1 MVNERENKETVV
13 LCFSLN
19 NKEKECVGGKKS
31 ECQGTYFMYT
41 LIQKVLLEWKVLN
54 TKICAGNK
62 TEAGKARPR
71 SIEFLS

>member
-1 MVNERENKETVV
+1 MVNERENKETMV

-19 NKEKECVGGKKS
+19 NKEKICVYGKKS

-41 LIQKVLLEWKVLN
+41 LIQKVFFECIVLN
-54 TKICAGNK
+54 TKIGVGSK
-62 TEAGKARPR
+62 TGAGKAKRR